1 MHENND
7 FDEEMEAAESDTEKE
22 IENIGSDAAK
32 SDDEGQEEF
41 FNAFHKV
48 CTIYMMLDIHNQNQS
63 D

>member
-1 MHENND
+1 
-7 FDEEMEAAESDTEKE
+7 MEAAESDTEKE